1 VNVYFHTF
9 GCKANQYDTE
19 RVREAFGASGA
30 VVVDDPALADLA
42 VVNSCTVTGESEVK
56 LRRFVRH
63 IAKSGDARTIVMGC
77 AAALDDG
84 TIAALPSVQAVVA
97 NADPDA
103 VLKAAGVASRV
114 GAQHAAPL
122 PAVTRS
128 RALLKIQ
135 DGCDEHCT
143 FCATTLA
150 RGANRSRPIA
160 DLIEEAGGLA
170 ERHAEIVLTGVHI
183 GTYGTD
189 VRDASCVVR
198 SLGQLVE
205 ALIESVP
212 NVRFRLSSVEAT
224 EVDDTL
230 ARLLLGAPRHLAA
243 HLHAP
248 LQSGSNRVL
257 KRMGRHWYTAESY
270 RARIEWLAERMA
282 VFGLGADVIAGFP
295 GESDDDHRASL
306 ALLRALPFTY
316 LHVFPFSVR
325 PDAPA
330 AKLAGQVG
338 PEVIRA
344 RAREL
349 RELGE
354 ANAAAYRARRLGQR
368 ADGVVTGRI
377 KAQLE
382 VMTEDYL
389 SVYLDSELWD
399 GRPRFEVTVN

>member
-1 VNVYFHTF
+1 MIHVLLNDELLAEWQVRYA
-9 GCKANQYDTE
+9 GAN
-19 RVREAFGASGA
+19 RA
-30 VVVDDPALADLA
+30 
-42 VVNSCTVTGESEVK
+42 
-56 LRRFVRH
+56 
-63 IAKSGDARTIVMGC
+63 
-77 AAALDDG
+77 
-84 TIAALPSVQAVVA
+84 IAAGQVA
-97 NADPDA
+97 YVSFAHLNTRRVLAGDSDCVGVDVDSPGMPADCGSLDEDRA
-103 VLKAAGVASRV
+103 RSAAGV
-114 GAQHAAPL
+114 
-122 PAVTRS
+122 
-128 RALLKIQ
+128 K
-135 DGCDEHCT
+135 
-143 FCATTLA
+143 
-150 RGANRSRPIA
+150 
-160 DLIEEAGGLA
+160 
-170 ERHAEIVLTGVHI
+170 
-183 GTYGTD
+183 
-189 VRDASCVVR
+189 
-198 SLGQLVE
+198 
-205 ALIESVP
+205 ESP
-212 NVRFRLSSVEAT
+212 
-224 EVDDTL
+224 
-230 ARLLLGAPRHLAA
+230 
-243 HLHAP
+243 
-248 LQSGSNRVL
+248 
-257 KRMGRHWYTAESY
+257 
-270 RARIEWLAERMA
+270 
-282 VFGLGADVIAGFP
+282 AGFP

>member
-1 VNVYFHTF
+1 
-9 GCKANQYDTE
+9 
-19 RVREAFGASGA
+19 
-30 VVVDDPALADLA
+30 
-42 VVNSCTVTGESEVK
+42 
-56 LRRFVRH
+56 
-63 IAKSGDARTIVMGC
+63 
-77 AAALDDG
+77 
-84 TIAALPSVQAVVA
+84 
-97 NADPDA
+97 
-103 VLKAAGVASRV
+103 
-114 GAQHAAPL
+114 
-122 PAVTRS
+122 
-128 RALLKIQ
+128 
-135 DGCDEHCT
+135 
-143 FCATTLA
+143 
-150 RGANRSRPIA
+150 
-160 DLIEEAGGLA
+160 
-170 ERHAEIVLTGVHI
+170 
-183 GTYGTD
+183 
-189 VRDASCVVR
+189 
-198 SLGQLVE
+198 
-205 ALIESVP
+205 
-212 NVRFRLSSVEAT
+212 
-224 EVDDTL
+224 
-230 ARLLLGAPRHLAA
+230 
-243 HLHAP
+243 
-248 LQSGSNRVL
+248 
-257 KRMGRHWYTAESY
+257 MGRHWYTAESY
-270 RARIEWLAERMA
+270 RTRIEWLAERMA